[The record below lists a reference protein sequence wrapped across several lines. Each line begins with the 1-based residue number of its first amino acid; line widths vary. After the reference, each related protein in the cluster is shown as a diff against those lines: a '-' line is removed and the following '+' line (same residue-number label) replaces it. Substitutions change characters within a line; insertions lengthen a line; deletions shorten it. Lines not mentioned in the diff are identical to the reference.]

1 MCSSYFYITY
11 SMLFPYS
18 MFHLFLYNELQLFLY
33 NVLHIFDLHKQ
44 SIALISTN
52 ALFSHKWFK
61 KKNSNACLWTGP
73 HWVCCTTNLL
83 SECYVAY
90 CMLKKKWS
98 CYYLVLCLC
107 NVHKE
112 HRSVFKNLQQLCNIE
127 NIVRKTHWSI
137 SSSPVQMLLFVV
149 QTGEADRN
157 LAMSLRKNMET

>member
-33 NVLHIFDLHKQ
+33 NVLYIFDLNKQ

-52 ALFSHKWFK
+52 ALFSQKWFK
-61 KKNSNACLWTGP
+61 KKIECVFVNRIALS
-73 HWVCCTTNLL
+73 LL
-83 SECYVAY
+83 YHKSVERILCGICYVE
-90 CMLKKKWS
+90 KKWS

-127 NIVRKTHWSI
+127 NILRKTHWSI

-157 LAMSLRKNMET
+157 RAMSLRKNMET